1 MQLNIRL
8 NTTVDAETSA
18 STNALKDA
26 SKRKAV
32 ANETIEDAWVRIMAQ
47 KNSDSDLR
55 KLHTVKSV
63 MDKGEVGRE
72 APKLKADGTPKPL
85 GKFSKAE
92 AIRLYSIVAE
102 QQREGKLAE
111 LVAST
116 PSNYV
121 LLNKPEQVP
130 QIITDIEKADYVG
143 YDCETFGEGNGALDP
158 WIGDIAGFSVSAND
172 LHYYVPLAHVDTENL
187 PTESVMA
194 IFEALCQAK
203 LIMHNAPF
211 DCKWASVKLGVDL
224 TKALYADTRIM
235 AMALDENA
243 SHRLKDLLTNWLKE
257 PSDNFDELFGKTPF
271 NTISA
276 DVALVYAA
284 GDTEKT
290 LKLFKWMMAHFNT
303 ERLYNLKKLV
313 FDIEMPVQ
321 RMFIK
326 SDLRGMAFDG
336 DRASELDSK
345 LEAEESELLRKIYA
359 ILGREVNLNSPMQMK
374 AVFFDELGITD
385 YGKGSTSNKFLKKA
399 KKEHPVVPLY
409 LEYKEI
415 GKLRQAFTQK
425 LPNEVKSDGRIHPW
439 HNTWGAAT
447 GRFTCKEPN
456 TQQIPA
462 KRPEVR
468 HLFKTLGSDR
478 ILASIDYSQIELRVL
493 AHEANDEVL
502 IAAFKN
508 GQDIHSTT
516 AALISKG
523 QFTYKDVEQ
532 YKDIDGHAAQKYRK
546 QAKIVNFGIVYG
558 MGSGTLANTLEITQQ
573 EGQTLIDN
581 YFAGYPGIAAYMER
595 QHKLVHKNGY
605 VEDLLGRKRRLHKD
619 IKSQERWKRL
629 SAERMAG
636 NFPIQSGAGG
646 ILKKA
651 LIDLEPVLA
660 NYDVYIVSQTHDE
673 ILYDCPRDISRD
685 SLEHISRVMAEA
697 VTLNCPVNCD
707 IEIYPE
713 RWQEKIDFE
722 EWFNDVK

>member
-1 MQLNIRL
+1 MKLDIRL
-8 NTTVDAETSA
+8 KSALASA
-18 STNALKDA
+18 STEALREA
-26 SKRKAV
+26 SKRKAS
-32 ANETIEDAWVRIMAQ
+32 ATETIEDAWVRILSQ
-47 KNSDSDLR
+47 KNSDADLR
-55 KLHTVKSV
+55 KLREVKRA
-63 MDKGEVGRE
+63 MDAGLIGRE
-72 APKLKADGTPKPL
+72 APKTDKRGNLKPL
-85 GKFSKAE
+85 GRFSKAE
-92 AIRLYSIVAE
+92 AIRLYAVLFE
-102 QQREGKLAE
+102 QQREAKLAE
-111 LVAST
+111 LVAIT

-121 LLNKPEQVP
+121 LITDVEQVP
-130 QIITDIEKADYVG
+130 QVIADIQASDYVG
-143 YDCETFGEGNGALDP
+143 YDCETFGEDTGALDP
-158 WIGDIAGFSVSAND
+158 WKGDIAGFSISAND
-172 LHYYVPLAHVDTENL
+172 HHYYVPIAHTDGNNL
-187 PTESVMA
+187 PLEY
-194 IFEALCQAK
+194 ALEIVRALTSAK

-211 DCKWASVKLGVDL
+211 DCKWAWVKWGIDL
-224 TKALYADTRIM
+224 AKALYADTRIM

-243 SHRLKDLLTNWLKE
+243 SHRLKDLLTSWLKE
-257 PSDNFDELFGKTPF
+257 PSDNFDELFAKTPF
-271 NTISA
+271 NQIGT
-276 DVALVYAA
+276 DVALAYAA

-290 LKLFKWMMAHFNT
+290 LKLFKWMMTHFNT
-303 ERLYNLKKLV
+303 ERLSRLKTLV
-313 FDIEMPVQ
+313 FDVEMPVQ
-321 RMFIK
+321 RVFIK
-326 SDLRGMAFDG
+326 SDLRGMAFDIE
-336 DRASELDSK
+336 RAAELDAK
-345 LEAEESELLRKIYA
+345 LEEEEKELLSKIYA
-359 ILGREVNLNSPMQMK
+359 ILGREVNLNSPAQMK
-374 AVFFDELGITD
+374 VVFFEELGITD

-399 KKEHPVVPLY
+399 KNEHPIVPLY

-447 GRFTCKEPN
+447 GRFTCKDPN

-478 ILASIDYSQIELRVL
+478 ILVSIDYSQIELRVL
-493 AHEANDEVL
+493 AHEANDQVL
-502 IAAFKN
+502 IDAFKN

-523 QFTYKDVEQ
+523 EFTYEEIEQ
-532 YKDIDGHAAQKYRK
+532 YKDTDGHKAQKYRK

-558 MGSGTLANTLEITQQ
+558 MGASTLANTLEITPK

-595 QHKLVHKNGY
+595 QHRLVRKNGY

-619 IKSQERWKRL
+619 IKSRERWKQL

-651 LIDLEPVLA
+651 LIDLDDVLPQ
-660 NYDVYIVSQTHDE
+660 YDVNIVSQTHDE
-673 ILYDCPRDISRD
+673 ILYDCPRDVSLVA
-685 SLEHISRVMAEA
+685 LEHISRVMAEA

-713 RWQEKIDFE
+713 RWQEKVDLE
-722 EWFNDVK
+722 EWFNDAE